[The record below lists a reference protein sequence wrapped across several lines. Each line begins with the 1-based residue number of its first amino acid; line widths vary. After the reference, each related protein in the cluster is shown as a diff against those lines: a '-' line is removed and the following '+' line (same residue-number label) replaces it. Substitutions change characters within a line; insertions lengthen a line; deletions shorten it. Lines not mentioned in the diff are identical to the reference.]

1 MLGIL
6 SIPLSWQIQKTQDV
20 INNNLQRVDALIS
33 SGKQAIEVRDVAME
47 QLSAWCPNALAS
59 ENNNLL
65 LSAQDIPSTLDA
77 IDNGDGTISVNLY
90 NQTTE
95 LIQTLGDLEEFL
107 VTGSERV
114 EETLMI
120 ARQNAVEVNDTFGE
134 TSWWFYF
141 AVVFVVLVD
150 ILTLLFMA
158 GACFAWTYRLPVFL
172 ERFQTYVIFP
182 IFSGLLALLW
192 LCVSGFVFTLVL
204 NADLCSGSPEEN
216 VVAILHQKEK
226 EMEPLLFDM
235 ASYYVEGCTLEE
247 KPEKPTILFDN
258 FLPYLNTGIV
268 LSQKL
273 TTKIGAIGISNLSRA
288 CRANVKGTANT
299 MTYLLQTLSDVQEK
313 TKYMIEGLYC
323 SNFNPIYSKNM
334 YDAICF
340 DGVRGLTAVFLCLFV
355 ITVMGM
361 TMVSLRAATHEVKNE
376 SNWIEELGLD
386 IEYADEMN
394 MEGKE
399 LYRRTNS
406 DDIEVVEEAITEI
419 ADDGALHVA

>member
-1 MLGIL
+1 
-6 SIPLSWQIQKTQDV
+6 
-20 INNNLQRVDALIS
+20 
-33 SGKQAIEVRDVAME
+33 ME

-59 ENNNLL
+59 ENNTLL

-95 LIQTLGDLEEFL
+95 LMQTLGDLEEFL

-226 EMEPLLFDM
+226 EMEPLK
-235 ASYYVEGCTLEE
+235 AEAEE
-247 KPEKPTILFDN
+247 QMRVIREMTI
-258 FLPYLNTGIV
+258 
-268 LSQKL
+268 
-273 TTKIGAIGISNLSRA
+273 
-288 CRANVKGTANT
+288 
-299 MTYLLQTLSDVQEK
+299 E
-313 TKYMIEGLYC
+313 
-323 SNFNPIYSKNM
+323 
-334 YDAICF
+334 
-340 DGVRGLTAVFLCLFV
+340 
-355 ITVMGM
+355 
-361 TMVSLRAATHEVKNE
+361 
-376 SNWIEELGLD
+376 
-386 IEYADEMN
+386 
-394 MEGKE
+394 
-399 LYRRTNS
+399 
-406 DDIEVVEEAITEI
+406 
-419 ADDGALHVA
+419 